1 MNLESE
7 YGKPRPTSTSRRAL
21 NWFDPRGR
29 RMGMWAFILN
39 RVTGIGLVVYLA
51 IHLVVL
57 SLLAVGESSWD
68 TFVQLARSPLI
79 LIMDVVLFAGLLIHG
94 LNGIRVVL
102 VGLGFGVRSQ
112 KGAFILLM
120 AVALAVLA
128 YAAFRVFSA

>member
-1 MNLESE
+1 MSLESE

-68 TFVQLARSPLI
+68 TFVQLARSP
-79 LIMDVVLFAGLLIHG
+79 
-94 LNGIRVVL
+94 
-102 VGLGFGVRSQ
+102 
-112 KGAFILLM
+112 
-120 AVALAVLA
+120 
-128 YAAFRVFSA
+128 